1 MFKFKNVH
9 FQYEKENKE
18 IIKGV
23 GLCVRAKERIVI
35 TGASGSGKSTLL
47 KLLAGFIPPTNGKII
62 FDNQIVSQNGEIIV
76 PSHQRNIAM
85 VFQDLA
91 LWPHMNI
98 EENIE
103 FGLKIK
109 GLSKE
114 LRKEKVNEFLSLVG
128 LEGYNT
134 KRVEELS
141 GGQQQRVAL
150 ARALIVSP
158 KILLMDEP
166 LSSLDEKLNIRLRQE
181 IVALQKKLGFILIY
195 VTHNKE
201 EAQYVGNRIMHME
214 EGCIVDETYSY

>member
-9 FQYEKENKE
+9 FHYEKE

-23 GLCVRAKERIVI
+23 ELCVRSKERVVI
-35 TGASGSGKSTLL
+35 TGSSGSGKSTLL
-47 KLLAGFIPPTNGKII
+47 KLLAGFIPPTSGKII

-109 GLSKE
+109 GVSKE
-114 LRKEKVNEFLSLVG
+114 LRREKVNEFLSLVG

-166 LSSLDEKLNIRLRQE
+166 LSSLDEKLNIHLRQE

-201 EAQYVGNRIMHME
+201 EAQYIGNRIIAME
-214 EGCIVDETYSY
+214 DGHIIDETYNY